1 VPTIDSFSLNAALR
15 PFDLAMNAKEVDTQT
30 LAALAIVSSVTAAL
44 SLAVDD
50 TADHLIN
57 ATESTAVAFTVSGLT
72 AGETGA
78 VTFTDSVDH
87 QVSVDVV
94 ANGNYSANLSA
105 LTDGTIASLLSVTDP
120 RGASTSTDGNAVSLD
135 TDSALTPSLSVDA
148 ANPSDVHFTVSGLES
163 DYSGTVTFTESSGKS
178 DVGPIGSNGAYSAN
192 LSNLAN
198 GTITYLTTVSDAAGN
213 VINVDPTVTL
223 GDGSANAP
231 AGTPQLPNLLSG
243 EAVRPP
249 WTVAGVDYAVGI
261 SAGTVLKDPT
271 TAPLPAGCTFIA
283 NYGGYPT
290 VRVSG
295 NNVVLSGY
303 DFSLHGGINVYI
315 ASSTNT
321 TITNSNFHS
330 ASSSG
335 VIYMD
340 GASSGLNLTNNVM
353 DGVGATPGAAN
364 SLLYAVGGGN
374 ITLQYNLFEN
384 MPAQAVSFLG
394 STNLVMQYNLF
405 ENGGEEAPNHLN
417 FMQFAGNNATN
428 TALVE
433 YNTVYQQVQASNGEG
448 FQFYNNGT
456 GSNLAG
462 ATVAYNTMVADT
474 TNSNATIRQS
484 NHAYNI
490 GDVITVAGV
499 KGYFFCTGAG
509 TSASSVPS
517 AETSFTMAQFGVT
530 FSDGTAKFIGNSQA
544 MSYMLHGSGAYATTT
559 TLTAPAQLYQNYF
572 DPRGAYGVFYANSFP
587 GWTISNNV
595 DMATGKII
603 QVSNSEVSPTT
614 VTKVVSSPSSGI
626 ELPGNTITL
635 TLSMSGAITVSGTPT
650 LSLSDGGTA
659 TYIGGSGTNA
669 LTFSYIVSASDT
681 SVPALA
687 VTQFN
692 LPSGATVIDR
702 NGNTPNLS
710 GAVPAPKGYTGAYSP
725 GGTPLTPYSTDS
737 LPQSDQGPGL
747 NVVAPNGVST
757 RTVKAVPCSTAARE
771 TDGSTTCVG
780 IPAKRARANRR

>member
-1 VPTIDSFSLNAALR
+1 
-15 PFDLAMNAKEVDTQT
+15 MNAKEVDTQT

-50 TADHLIN
+50 TAEHLIN
-57 ATESTAVAFTVSGLT
+57 VTESTAVAFTVSGLT

-120 RGASTSTDGNAVSLD
+120 RGASTRTDGNAVSLD
-135 TDSALTPSLSVDA
+135 TDSALTPRLSVDA
-148 ANPSDVHFTVSGLES
+148 ANPSDVHFTAGLES
-163 DYSGTVTFTESSGKS
+163 DYSGTVTFTDSSGKS
-178 DVGPIGSNGAYSAN
+178 DVVPIGSIGTYSAN

-198 GTITYLTTVSDAAGN
+198 GTIAYLMTVSDAAGN

-249 WTVAGVDYAVGI
+249 WMVAGVDYAVGI

-271 TAPLPAGCTFIA
+271 TDPLPAGCIYIA
-283 NYGGYPT
+283 NSGGYPT

-330 ASSSG
+330 TSSSG

-340 GASSGLNLTNNVM
+340 SASSGLTLTYNVM

-405 ENGGEEAPNHLN
+405 ENGGKEAPNHLN
-417 FMQFAGNNATN
+417 FMQFSGNNATN
-428 TALVE
+428 TVLVE
-433 YNTVYQQVQASNGEG
+433 YNTVYQQVQASSGEG

-462 ATVAYNTMVADT
+462 ATVAYNTMVADP
-474 TNSNATIRQS
+474 TNSSATVRQS

-499 KGYFFCTGAG
+499 KGYFFCTAAG

-614 VTKVVSSPSSGI
+614 VTGP
-626 ELPGNTITL
+626 
-635 TLSMSGAITVSGTPT
+635 
-650 LSLSDGGTA
+650 
-659 TYIGGSGTNA
+659 
-669 LTFSYIVSASDT
+669 
-681 SVPALA
+681 
-687 VTQFN
+687 
-692 LPSGATVIDR
+692 
-702 NGNTPNLS
+702 
-710 GAVPAPKGYTGAYSP
+710 
-725 GGTPLTPYSTDS
+725 

-747 NVVAPNGVST
+747 NVVAPDGVST
-757 RTVKAVPCSTAARE
+757 RRVKAVPCSTAARE

-780 IPAKRARANRR
+780 IPAKRAKARNRG

>member
-1 VPTIDSFSLNAALR
+1 V
-15 PFDLAMNAKEVDTQT
+15 NAKEVDTQT

-50 TADHLIN
+50 TAEHLIN
-57 ATESTAVAFTVSGLT
+57 VTESTAVAFTVSGLT

-120 RGASTSTDGNAVSLD
+120 RGASTRTDGNAVSLD
-135 TDSALTPSLSVDA
+135 TDSALTPRLSVDA
-148 ANPSDVHFTVSGLES
+148 ANPSDVHFTAGLES
-163 DYSGTVTFTESSGKS
+163 DYSGTVTFTDSSGKS
-178 DVGPIGSNGAYSAN
+178 DVVPIGSIGTYSAN

-198 GTITYLTTVSDAAGN
+198 GTIAYLMTVSDAAGN

-249 WTVAGVDYAVGI
+249 WMVAGVDYAVGI

-271 TAPLPAGCTFIA
+271 TDPLPAGCIYIA
-283 NYGGYPT
+283 NSGGYPT

-330 ASSSG
+330 TSSSG

-340 GASSGLNLTNNVM
+340 SASSGLTLTYNVM

-405 ENGGEEAPNHLN
+405 ENGGKEAPNHLN
-417 FMQFAGNNATN
+417 FMQFSGNNATN
-428 TALVE
+428 TVLVE
-433 YNTVYQQVQASNGEG
+433 YNTVYQQVQASSGEG

-462 ATVAYNTMVADT
+462 ATVAYNTMVADP
-474 TNSNATIRQS
+474 TNSSATVRQS

-499 KGYFFCTGAG
+499 KGYFFCTAAG

-614 VTKVVSSPSSGI
+614 VTGP
-626 ELPGNTITL
+626 
-635 TLSMSGAITVSGTPT
+635 
-650 LSLSDGGTA
+650 
-659 TYIGGSGTNA
+659 
-669 LTFSYIVSASDT
+669 
-681 SVPALA
+681 
-687 VTQFN
+687 
-692 LPSGATVIDR
+692 
-702 NGNTPNLS
+702 
-710 GAVPAPKGYTGAYSP
+710 
-725 GGTPLTPYSTDS
+725 

-747 NVVAPNGVST
+747 NVVAPDGVST
-757 RTVKAVPCSTAARE
+757 RRVKAVPCSTAARE

-780 IPAKRARANRR
+780 IPAKRAKARNRG

>member
-1 VPTIDSFSLNAALR
+1 V
-15 PFDLAMNAKEVDTQT
+15 NAKEVDTQT

-50 TADHLIN
+50 TAEHLIN
-57 ATESTAVAFTVSGLT
+57 VTESTAVAFTVSGLT

-120 RGASTSTDGNAVSLD
+120 RGASTRTDGNAVSLD
-135 TDSALTPSLSVDA
+135 TDSALTPRLSVDA
-148 ANPSDVHFTVSGLES
+148 ANPSDVHFTAGLES
-163 DYSGTVTFTESSGKS
+163 DYSGTVTFTDSSGKS
-178 DVGPIGSNGAYSAN
+178 DVVPIGSIGTYSAN

-198 GTITYLTTVSDAAGN
+198 GTIAYLMTVSDAAGN

-249 WTVAGVDYAVGI
+249 WMVAGVDYAVGI

-271 TAPLPAGCTFIA
+271 TDPLPAGCIYIA
-283 NYGGYPT
+283 NSGGYPT

-330 ASSSG
+330 TSSSG

-340 GASSGLNLTNNVM
+340 GASSGLTLTYNVM

-405 ENGGEEAPNHLN
+405 ENGGKEAPNHLN
-417 FMQFAGNNATN
+417 FMQFSGNNATN
-428 TALVE
+428 TVLVE
-433 YNTVYQQVQASNGEG
+433 YNTVYQQVQASSGEG

-462 ATVAYNTMVADT
+462 ATVAYNTMVADP
-474 TNSNATIRQS
+474 TNSNATVRQS

-499 KGYFFCTGAG
+499 KGYFFCTAAG

-614 VTKVVSSPSSGI
+614 VTGP
-626 ELPGNTITL
+626 
-635 TLSMSGAITVSGTPT
+635 
-650 LSLSDGGTA
+650 
-659 TYIGGSGTNA
+659 
-669 LTFSYIVSASDT
+669 
-681 SVPALA
+681 
-687 VTQFN
+687 
-692 LPSGATVIDR
+692 
-702 NGNTPNLS
+702 
-710 GAVPAPKGYTGAYSP
+710 
-725 GGTPLTPYSTDS
+725 

-747 NVVAPNGVST
+747 NVVAPDGVST
-757 RTVKAVPCSTAARE
+757 RRVKAVPCSTAARE

-780 IPAKRARANRR
+780 IPAKRAKARNRG

>member
-1 VPTIDSFSLNAALR
+1 
-15 PFDLAMNAKEVDTQT
+15 MNAKEVDTQT

-50 TADHLIN
+50 TAEHLIN
-57 ATESTAVAFTVSGLT
+57 VTESTAVAFTVSGLT

-120 RGASTSTDGNAVSLD
+120 RGASTRTDGNAVSLD
-135 TDSALTPSLSVDA
+135 TDSALTPRLSVDA
-148 ANPSDVHFTVSGLES
+148 ANPSDVHFTAGLES
-163 DYSGTVTFTESSGKS
+163 DYSGTVTFTDSSGKS
-178 DVGPIGSNGAYSAN
+178 DVVPIGSIGTYSAN

-198 GTITYLTTVSDAAGN
+198 GTIAYLMTVSDAAGN

-249 WTVAGVDYAVGI
+249 WMVAGVDYAVGI

-271 TAPLPAGCTFIA
+271 TDPLPAGCIYIA
-283 NYGGYPT
+283 NSGGYPT

-330 ASSSG
+330 TSSSG

-340 GASSGLNLTNNVM
+340 SASSGLTLTYNVM

-405 ENGGEEAPNHLN
+405 ENGGKEAPNHLN
-417 FMQFAGNNATN
+417 FMQFSGNNATN
-428 TALVE
+428 TVLVE
-433 YNTVYQQVQASNGEG
+433 YNTVYQQVQASSGEG

-462 ATVAYNTMVADT
+462 ATVAYNTMVADP
-474 TNSNATIRQS
+474 TNSSATVRQS

-499 KGYFFCTGAG
+499 KGYFFCTAAG

-614 VTKVVSSPSSGI
+614 VTGP
-626 ELPGNTITL
+626 
-635 TLSMSGAITVSGTPT
+635 
-650 LSLSDGGTA
+650 
-659 TYIGGSGTNA
+659 
-669 LTFSYIVSASDT
+669 
-681 SVPALA
+681 
-687 VTQFN
+687 
-692 LPSGATVIDR
+692 
-702 NGNTPNLS
+702 
-710 GAVPAPKGYTGAYSP
+710 
-725 GGTPLTPYSTDS
+725 

-747 NVVAPNGVST
+747 NVVAPDGVST
-757 RTVKAVPCSTAARE
+757 RRVKAVPCSIAARE